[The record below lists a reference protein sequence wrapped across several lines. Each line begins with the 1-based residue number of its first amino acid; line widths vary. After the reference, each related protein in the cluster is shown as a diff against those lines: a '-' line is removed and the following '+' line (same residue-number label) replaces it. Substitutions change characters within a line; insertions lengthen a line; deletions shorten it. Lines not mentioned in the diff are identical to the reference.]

1 MNRLSRQ
8 LVASSRLIRPTNVS
22 AARTPTSVY
31 SRKYAK
37 KHTSSRQDSATHPYP
52 ATSSEIRTAKSESHT
67 PPFDAQSSMKELP
80 VSSSPT
86 IQVDNLDELLEVF
99 ESQAGQEMLL
109 MLPERAFQELNELLS
124 KVMQSDGK
132 EDAHIMHAVAQL
144 LSAFNF
150 KLQVTVPLPEEALS
164 EEQVERQR
172 AEDGEV
178 DPESSESSKLA
189 EQTAQSVENTETE
202 EVIKR
207 PFPNLMSPDPL
218 MDSREVLDLKP
229 TATNPFHNR
238 VIVRNHRSI
247 FHEAMANDGFNFDD
261 PNWTPAKSD
270 LADEELQID
279 EVTGLEGYPV
289 EELMKFVLVRRF
301 VVQQTGKGKIDHH
314 QCFTVVGDGNGM
326 VGLGMGTDIE
336 PTHALTKSHIAAIK
350 NMDHVDRF
358 ENRTI
363 WTEMSGKFRSTQ
375 IKMRPRPMGFGL
387 RCQPVLHQVLK
398 AAGIKD
404 ISAKIWGSRNPIMI
418 MQAALQMLQGGH
430 NPLGFGNGIGGKGK
444 RLTKGIGMRSKFHIE
459 RERGRRLHD
468 FRK

>member
-8 LVASSRLIRPTNVS
+8 LAASSRILRSTNVFIG
-22 AARTPTSVY
+22 RTPVIVC
-31 SRKYAK
+31 SRNYAK
-37 KHTSSRQDSATHPYP
+37 KHPGSRHRDSAQQP
-52 ATSSEIRTAKSESHT
+52 SSEIRTTKGESDTDYEAHLT
-67 PPFDAQSSMKELP
+67 TLVDDSP
-80 VSSSPT
+80 VN
-86 IQVDNLDELLEVF
+86 IQVNNLDELLEAL
-99 ESQAGQEMLL
+99 ESQAGQEALL
-109 MLPERAFQELNELLS
+109 MLPERASQELNQLLS
-124 KVMQSDGK
+124 EVVQEDGQG
-132 EDAHIMHAVAQL
+132 DVQIMHAMAQL
-144 LSAFNF
+144 LSTFNF
-150 KLQVTVPLPEEALS
+150 HLEVTLPLPEAPEVPSEAVQMEL
-164 EEQVERQR
+164 QR
-172 AEDGEV
+172 TEDGEV
-178 DPESSESSKLA
+178 VKHQTQTDENA
-189 EQTAQSVENTETE
+189 EAEN
-202 EVIKR
+202 VIKR

-238 VIVRNHRSI
+238 VVVRNHRSI
-247 FHEAMANDGFNFDD
+247 FHEAMALDGFNFDD
-261 PNWTPAKSD
+261 PNWTPSKSD
-270 LADEELQID
+270 LADEELDIN
-279 EVTGLEGYPV
+279 ETTGLEDYPV
-289 EELMKFVLVRRF
+289 EHLMKFVLVRRF

-326 VGLGMGTDIE
+326 VGLGMGTDTE
-336 PTHALTKSHIAAIK
+336 PTHALTKANIAAIK
-350 NMDHVDRF
+350 NMDYVDRF

-444 RLTKGIGMRSKFHIE
+444 RLTKGIGMRSKFQVE
-459 RERGRRLHD
+459 RERGRRLYD

>member
-1 MNRLSRQ
+1 MNCLSRQ
-8 LVASSRLIRPTNVS
+8 LVASSRILRPVNVFV
-22 AARTPTSVY
+22 ARTSPTVCSRRY
-31 SRKYAK
+31 SKSNSGPRNGRANP
-37 KHTSSRQDSATHPYP
+37 HPGTTSELKAVKEEASGILS
-52 ATSSEIRTAKSESHT
+52 
-67 PPFDAQSSMKELP
+67 DAE
-80 VSSSPT
+80 SSSKVNSTFTVP
-86 IQVDNLDELLEVF
+86 VNDLDEMLEVL
-99 ESQAGQEMLL
+99 ESQAGQEALL
-109 MLPERAFQELNELLS
+109 MLPERANKELNQLLS
-124 KVMQSDGK
+124 EVVQSDG
-132 EDAHIMHAVAQL
+132 EGDIRIMHAVAQL
-144 LSAFNF
+144 LSTPKF
-150 KLQVTVPLPEEALS
+150 KMEITTPLPPEDQAQLQTVEGREDESQSPVSDTQSSS
-164 EEQVERQR
+164 EDDLETEQVVQ
-172 AEDGEV
+172 
-178 DPESSESSKLA
+178 
-189 EQTAQSVENTETE
+189 
-202 EVIKR
+202 R
-207 PFPNLMSPDPL
+207 PFPNLMSADPL

-247 FHEAMANDGFNFDD
+247 FHEAMSLDGFNFDD
-261 PNWTPAKSD
+261 PKWTPAKSD
-270 LADEELQID
+270 LADEELHVN
-279 EVTGLEGYPV
+279 EASNLEHYPV

-301 VVQQTGKGKIDHH
+301 VVHQTGKGKIDHH

-326 VGLGMGTDIE
+326 VGLGMGTDTE
-336 PTHALTKSHIAAIK
+336 PTHALTKSHIAALK
-350 NMDHVDRF
+350 NMDYVDRF

-444 RLTKGIGMRSKFHIE
+444 RLTKGIGMRSKFQIE
-459 RERGRRLHD
+459 RERGRRLYD

>member
-8 LVASSRLIRPTNVS
+8 LAASSRLFRSTNVLV
-22 AARTPTSVY
+22 ARTPATVS
-31 SRKYAK
+31 SRTYAK
-37 KHTSSRQDSATHPYP
+37 KRSGPRRDSAKQPHP
-52 ATSSEIRTAKSESHT
+52 ANSSEIRTAQVAPNTRSEAAALANKPAVDS
-67 PPFDAQSSMKELP
+67 DR
-80 VSSSPT
+80 V
-86 IQVDNLDELLEVF
+86 IQVSNLDELLEAL
-99 ESQAGQEMLL
+99 ESQAGQEALL
-109 MLPERAFQELNELLS
+109 MLPERASQELNQLLS
-124 KVMQSDGK
+124 EVVQSDG
-132 EDAHIMHAVAQL
+132 EGDAHTMHAVAQL
-144 LSAFNF
+144 LSMYNL
-150 KLQVTVPLPEEALS
+150 KIEVNVPLPGVHEEVVS
-164 EEQVERQR
+164 KEQELQR
-172 AEDGEV
+172 TAGGEDKAEADE
-178 DPESSESSKLA
+178 
-189 EQTAQSVENTETE
+189 TAETE
-202 EVIKR
+202 QIIKR

-218 MDSREVLDLKP
+218 MDSREVLDLNP

-247 FHEAMANDGFNFDD
+247 FHEAMALDGFNFDD

-270 LADEELQID
+270 LADEELQVN
-279 EVTGLEGYPV
+279 ESAGLEGYPV
-289 EELMKFVLVRRF
+289 EQLMKFVLVRRF

-326 VGLGMGTDIE
+326 VGLGMGTDTE
-336 PTHALTKSHIAAIK
+336 PTHASNKSHIAAIK
-350 NMDHVDRF
+350 NMDYVDRF

-387 RCQPVLHQVLK
+387 RCQPILHQVLK

-418 MQAALQMLQGGH
+418 LQGALQMLQGGH

-444 RLTKGIGMRSKFHIE
+444 RLTKGIGMRSKFQVE

>member
-8 LVASSRLIRPTNVS
+8 LVASSRLIRSSNVS
-22 AARTPTSVY
+22 AVKTSTTVY

-37 KHTSSRQDSATHPYP
+37 KHTSSRQDSATHPHP

-67 PPFDAQSSMKELP
+67 PPFDTQSSTKEVS

-86 IQVDNLDELLEVF
+86 IQVNNLDELLEVF

-132 EDAHIMHAVAQL
+132 GDAHIMHAVVQL

-150 KLQVTVPLPEEALS
+150 KLQVTVPLPEEV
-164 EEQVERQR
+164 EQQR

-178 DPESSESSKLA
+178 VPESD
-189 EQTAQSVENTETE
+189 ENTETE

-207 PFPNLMSPDPL
+207 PYPNLMSSDPL

-279 EVTGLEGYPV
+279 EVAGLEGYPV